1 MNLLLIK
8 SSLMAVRDEIVW
20 RSGIVYFVIVIIAIV
35 LLVRVIIL
43 QYVER
48 GKWEA
53 MSEKFVYKTDV
64 VPAIR
69 GDILDDDGRL
79 LASSVPYY
87 SIYMDTRSS
96 GMSAEIWSDGL
107 SGLSSGLE
115 HLVGERS
122 ASAWRSELI
131 NARKKGDRYF
141 LIKRKVDYETL
152 KKLKEL
158 PIFCEGQFKG
168 GMVAQAENR
177 RILPNSELAARTI
190 GYLNQGS
197 EGTEVG
203 IEGAFN
209 KELEGSNGLMVKQRL
224 TGGDWIPVDN
234 FNSVETRDGN
244 DVVTTIDID
253 LQDVATSALINQLR
267 KNNAHHGCVVLMEV
281 STGDIKAIA
290 NLELGDDG
298 DYHETYN
305 YAVGEST
312 EPGSTFKLPSLMA
325 AIEDGVIDTGDVVD
339 TGNGTVKFYNKIIR
353 DTKEGGYGKL
363 TVKQVFEKSSNVGTS
378 KIISQY
384 YKDNP
389 KAFVNRLY
397 SMRLNQKLNLQI
409 MGEADPLI
417 RYPGDKLWSG
427 LSLPMMS
434 HGYEVQ
440 LTPLQILTFYNAVAN
455 NGRMM
460 KPRFVT
466 EIRRNGNLL
475 KSFDTEVLA
484 NSIASRSTIRKAKK
498 MMEGVVE
505 HGTAVNLKDADY
517 KIAGKTGTAQIAKD
531 KFGYRTGSRISYQ
544 ASFCGYFPAG
554 NPIYSCIVV
563 VNAPSNSVY
572 YGNLVAGPVFK
583 EISDKVYSTRFFKE
597 YVTEKKEDKP
607 FPAPD
612 AGNGFR
618 ADINS
623 VFRDLGI
630 RYKRT
635 VDDDWVATRESG
647 DTIRLAGVM
656 QQQGLIPDVRGM
668 TLRDAMYLLENSGL
682 RVTFNGKGRVRK
694 QSPEHGAKIYEGS
707 VVSLDL
713 NM

>member
-1 MNLLLIK
+1 
-8 SSLMAVRDEIVW
+8 MAVRDEIVW
-20 RSGIVYFVIVIIAIV
+20 RSGIVYFAIAILATV

-43 QYVER
+43 QYVEKD
-48 GKWEA
+48 KWMA
-53 MSEKFVYKTDV
+53 LSEKFVYKTDI

-69 GDILDDDGRL
+69 GNILDDNGRI

-96 GMSAEIWSDGL
+96 GMSSEIWSNGL
-107 SGLSSGLE
+107 SELASGLE
-115 HLVGERS
+115 QLIGEKS
-122 ASAWRSELI
+122 AAAWKTELTD
-131 NARKKGDRYF
+131 AREKGDRYF
-141 LIKRKVDYETL
+141 LVKRRVDYETL
-152 KKLKEL
+152 KKIKEL
-158 PIFCEGQFKG
+158 PIFREGQYKG
-168 GMVAQAENR
+168 GMVAQAENKR
-177 RILPNSELAARTI
+177 VLPNSELAARTI

-203 IEGAFN
+203 IEGAFDEDLAG
-209 KELEGSNGLMVKQRL
+209 KSGLIVKQRL

-234 FNSVETRDGN
+234 INSVETKDGN
-244 DVVTTIDID
+244 DVITTIDID
-253 LQDVATSALINQLR
+253 LQDVASTALLNQLK
-267 KNNAHHGCVVLMEV
+267 KNDAHHGCAVLMEV
-281 STGDIKAIA
+281 ATGDIKAIA

-312 EPGSTFKLPSLMA
+312 EPGSTFKLASLMA
-325 AIEDGVIDTGDVVD
+325 AIEDGVIDTGDIVD

-353 DTKEGGYGKL
+353 DTREEGYGKL

-378 KIISQY
+378 MLIY
-384 YKDNP
+384 EHYKNNP

-397 SMRLNQKLNLQI
+397 AMKLNQKLNLQI
-409 MGEADPLI
+409 KGEGEPII

-455 NGRMM
+455 DGRMM
-460 KPRFVT
+460 RPRFVT

-475 KSFDTEVLA
+475 RSFDPEVII
-484 NSIASRSTIRKAKK
+484 NSMVSRSTIRKVKK

-505 HGTAVNLKDADY
+505 HGTATNLKDADY
-517 KIAGKTGTAQIAKD
+517 KIAGKTGTAQIAKE
-531 KFGYRTGSRISYQ
+531 KYGYRAGARISYQ
-544 ASFCGYFPAG
+544 ASFCGYFPAD

-597 YVTEKKEDKP
+597 LVADNKKEKISA
-607 FPAPD
+607 APD
-612 AGNGFR
+612 AGNGYR
-618 ADINS
+618 DDINS
-623 VFRDLGI
+623 IFRKLDI
-630 RYKRT
+630 RYKRS

-647 DTIRLAGVM
+647 DTIRLVAVTP
-656 QQQGLIPDVRGM
+656 QQGQVPDVRGM

-682 RVTFNGKGRVRK
+682 RVKFNGKGRVRK
-694 QSPEHGAKIYEGS
+694 QDPEHGAKIYEGS

>member
-1 MNLLLIK
+1 
-8 SSLMAVRDEIVW
+8 MAVRDEIVW
-20 RSGIVYFVIVIIAIV
+20 RSGIVYFAIAVLAII

-43 QYVER
+43 QYIEKD
-48 GKWEA
+48 KWMA
-53 MSEKFVYKTDV
+53 MAEKFVFRTDV

-69 GDILDDDGRL
+69 GDILDDNGRL

-96 GMSAEIWSDGL
+96 GMSPEIWSNGL
-107 SGLSSGLE
+107 GGLASGLE
-115 HLVGERS
+115 QLVGERS
-122 ASAWRSELI
+122 AAAWKTELI
-131 NARKKGDRYF
+131 NARKQGDRYF
-141 LIKRKVDYETL
+141 LIKRRVDFETL
-152 KKLKEL
+152 KRLKEL
-158 PIFCEGQFKG
+158 PIFNEGQYKG
-168 GMVAQAENR
+168 GMVAQAENK
-177 RILPNSELAARTI
+177 RILPNNDLAARTI
-190 GYLNQGS
+190 GYLNQGT

-203 IEGAFN
+203 IEGAFDEN
-209 KELEGSNGLMVKQRL
+209 LAGKSGLMVKQRL

-234 FNSVETRDGN
+234 FNSVETKDGD
-244 DVVTTIDID
+244 DVITTIDID
-253 LQDVATSALINQLR
+253 LQDVASTALLNQLK

-281 STGDIKAIA
+281 ATGDVKAIA

-298 DYHETYN
+298 EYHETYN
-305 YAVGEST
+305 YAIAEST
-312 EPGSTFKLPSLMA
+312 EPGSTFKLASLMA

-339 TGNGTVKFYNKIIR
+339 TGNGTVKFYNKVIR
-353 DTKEGGYGKL
+353 DTKEEGYGKL

-378 KIISQY
+378 MLIYSH

-397 SMRLNQKLNLQI
+397 AMKLNQKLNLQI
-409 MGEADPLI
+409 KGEGEPII

-455 NGRMM
+455 DGRMM
-460 KPRFVT
+460 RPRFVT
-466 EIRRNGNLL
+466 EIRRSGNIL
-475 KSFDTEVLA
+475 KSFDTEVIL

-505 HGTAVNLKDADY
+505 HGTATNLKDADY
-517 KIAGKTGTAQIAKD
+517 KIAGKTGTAQIARAKY
-531 KFGYRTGSRISYQ
+531 GYRSGDRISYQ
-544 ASFCGYFPAG
+544 ASFCGYFPAD

-563 VNAPSNSVY
+563 VNAPSNAVY

-583 EISDKVYSTRFFKE
+583 EISDKVFSTRFFKE
-597 YVTEKKEDKP
+597 LVADNIKDKTP
-607 FPAPD
+607 TAPD
-612 AGNGFR
+612 AGNGYR
-618 ADINS
+618 DDINS
-623 VFRDLGI
+623 VFRNLGI
-630 RYKRT
+630 KYKRS

-647 DTIRLAGVM
+647 DTIRLVAVTP
-656 QQQGLIPDVRGM
+656 QQGQVPDVRGM

-682 RVTFNGKGRVRK
+682 KVKFNGKGRVRK
-694 QSPEHGAKIYEGS
+694 QDPEHGAKIYEGS